1 MPNFYKGEGISV
13 LPAAAKTL
21 TKITLECIKE
31 YLETIIDKN
40 PAGFRFRFLY
50 DGRTSTVE
58 IIGKQRQEFRS
69 TLNLLF
75 VEFEKAFESVTKE
88 CIWNV

>member
-1 MPNFYKGEGISV
+1 MPNFYRGEGICV

-21 TKITLECIKE
+21 TKITLERIKE

-40 PAGFRFRFLY
+40 PAGFRFEFLY
-50 DGRTSTVE
+50 ASHTSTVE
-58 IIGKQRQEFRS
+58 IIAKQRQEFRS

-75 VEFEKAFESVTKE
+75 VEFEKAFESATKE
-88 CIWNV
+88 CI